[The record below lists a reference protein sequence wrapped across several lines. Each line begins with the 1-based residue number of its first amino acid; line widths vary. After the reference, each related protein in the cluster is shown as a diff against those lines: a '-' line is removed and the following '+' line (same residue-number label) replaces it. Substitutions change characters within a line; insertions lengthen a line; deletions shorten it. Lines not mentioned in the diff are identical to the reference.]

1 MADCLVM
8 ASHLIDTF
16 VKTSRRRPVAEHL
29 GFTINYVRYLKM
41 LLYRVDFIN
50 IKSKLSYSYP
60 S

>member
-29 GFTINYVRYLKM
+29 GFTKIMLDILKCCYIG
-41 LLYRVDFIN
+41 LIL
-50 IKSKLSYSYP
+50 
-60 S
+60 